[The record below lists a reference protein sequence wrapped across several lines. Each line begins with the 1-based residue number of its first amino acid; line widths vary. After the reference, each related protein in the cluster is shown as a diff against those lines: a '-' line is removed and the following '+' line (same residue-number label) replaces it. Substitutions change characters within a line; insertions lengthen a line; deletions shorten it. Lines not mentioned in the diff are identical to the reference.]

1 MGTDTMPAKKTT
13 VPAKKPA
20 AKKKAA
26 STASK
31 AAKSTKA
38 EEIPHPGQV
47 ALNAKLAAEKAEEDS
62 KRAAE
67 VDLSARCSGKEWRV
81 SMKEMPQALQK
92 AESEGKT
99 PLVLDGT
106 ASHAVDTF
114 YSYQLAQVI
123 EGKKLV
129 MQGRDAQGLAEVM
142 EEARSLMVRAVERGY
157 TLYLRYS
164 RVSIWMAGLGFAW
177 QNTVPLE

>member
-67 VDLSARCSGKEWRV
+67 GDLSARCSGKEWRV
-81 SMKEMPQALQK
+81 SMKEMPQV
-92 AESEGKT
+92 SFSDI
-99 PLVLDGT
+99 DGT
-106 ASHAVDTF
+106 TALTC
-114 YSYQLAQVI
+114 LACST
-123 EGKKLV
+123 GAAK
-129 MQGRDAQGLAEVM
+129 
-142 EEARSLMVRAVERGY
+142 
-157 TLYLRYS
+157 S
-164 RVSIWMAGLGFAW
+164 R
-177 QNTVPLE
+177 E